1 MRGLLQ
7 EFGHDFL
14 YGSLA
19 ADIVVGK
26 NMARYLYH
34 CHNWRVGFN
43 VFKQAKPGAEQAFS
57 LGFLAHLAADTV
69 AHNYFVPYKTVAS
82 FHKTNTRHAYWEL
95 RYDQRMDRAL
105 SLLARQ
111 VSTRALREH
120 DAFLDRTLA
129 GASVIPFGVS
139 KQLFR
144 SLLASA
150 RMSRFHHVSRSVL
163 ARERNLVLEPDLV
176 TETNDLASRRS
187 WGCSREGERARPLA
201 RTRPVARN
209 IRLAIDLRKQLKD
222 RTARRHV
229 LPATRTRSRP
239 RRARASEARST
250 ASSCCR
256 ARSRS
261 SRRSCGARCR
271 ACASAPARAPRSGAR
286 LCRAR
291 RDRERRPSPGRAV
304 ERDAAAVRL
313 HDLAHDEQPEP
324 EPAHLEVARRPLE
337 REEDPLLVR
346 GRDPGPVVVHRD
358 LARARVGADAH
369 VHPRARHVLRRVQD
383 EVREDLLH
391 PQPVPRAAHLVGRVD
406 ADRAARLR
414 RARRACRS
422 TTARTLATRSMAR
435 AGASAAAW

>member
-1 MRGLLQ
+1 MRRSGRETYNPLSMITKRLLAALPVAAVAALILFTPSDAQAWGPLAHLNFSAQALANLGAVQPSMRGLLQ

-105 SLLARQ
+105 SRLARQ

-144 SLLASA
+144 SLLVSA
-150 RMSRFHHVSRSVL
+150 RMSRFPPRLALGAGPRAEPRARAGSRHRDERPRARGDRRAARRGGAKRGRPRRRDRGAEHP
-163 ARERNLVLEPDLV
+163 ARERP
-176 TETNDLASRRS
+176 
-187 WGCSREGERARPLA
+187 
-201 RTRPVARN
+201 
-209 IRLAIDLRKQLKD
+209 RKQLKD
-222 RTARRHV
+222 RTARRYILPRDAHEIAAETRESFRGAIRGKLV
-229 LPATRTRSRP
+229 LPRS
-239 RRARASEARST
+239 
-250 ASSCCR
+250 
-256 ARSRS
+256 SRS
-261 SRRSCGARCR
+261 SPRSAASRRHPRTAGVRGSSTVNVVPRPR
-271 ACASAPARAPRSGAR
+271 ALSSVTRPPCASTIWRTMN
-286 LCRAR
+286 
-291 RDRERRPSPGRAV
+291 RPSPN
-304 ERDAAAVRL
+304 
-313 HDLAHDEQPEP
+313 
-324 EPAHLEVARRPLE
+324 PLTS
-337 REEDPLLVR
+337 R
-346 GRDPGPVVVHRD
+346 
-358 LARARVGADAH
+358 
-369 VHPRARHVLRRVQD
+369 
-383 EVREDLLH
+383 
-391 PQPVPRAAHLVGRVD
+391 
-406 ADRAARLR
+406 
-414 RARRACRS
+414 
-422 TTARTLATRSMAR
+422 
-435 AGASAAAW
+435 